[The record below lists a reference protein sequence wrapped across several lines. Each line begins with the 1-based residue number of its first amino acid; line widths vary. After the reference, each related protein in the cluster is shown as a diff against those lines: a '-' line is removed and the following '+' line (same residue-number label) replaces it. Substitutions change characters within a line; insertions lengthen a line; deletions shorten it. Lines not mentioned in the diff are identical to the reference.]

1 MGVMEKIF
9 SWAGFPLSPPPREA
23 EVATFREAAGVTVD
37 EDEDNW
43 RRLTGDSNRD
53 LSPMTQ
59 KRMRDMAAYLWEA
72 NQLANRLIELPI
84 AYLLAEGV
92 ALNVGDEEHQG
103 VLDGFWSDPINE
115 MDIKLPK
122 KVRELAIFGEQCWP
136 VFTNEHSGAV
146 RLGYLDPGLIETV
159 VRDPDNREQPIGI
172 VTAKDAKGQARRYRI
187 IVNGDEADCFTAR
200 TQAIR
205 ATFKDGECFY
215 FAIND
220 LSGTRGRSDLL
231 SQADWLDGYDQFL
244 FGELERSN
252 FLRAFMWDVTLTG
265 ATPDEVAERAKKIS
279 APRPGSVRVHNEA
292 EAWKAETPGLQAGD
306 GAEMA
311 RLLRNHVLGGATI
324 PEHWFG
330 GGGDVNRSTGESM
343 SEPTLKILSM
353 RQRVLKHILESVGRF
368 VLRRWAQAHQ
378 KTYDSADEAW
388 QVEAV
393 FPELTAKDT
402 SKYASA
408 LQQVVVAVS
417 LAMDK
422 GLITKT
428 TALQV
433 INAIAGRLGVEID
446 AEEELAAAGAEAD
459 AAAEKDV
466 FKDQPDPAEAGN
478 A

>member
-9 SWAGFPLSPPPREA
+9 SWAGFPLTSPPEGA
-23 EVATFREAAGVTVD
+23 KEGAQFREAAGVTVD
-37 EDEDNW
+37 DDEDNW

-92 ALNVGDEEHQG
+92 ALTVDDEEHQG
-103 VLDGFWSDPINE
+103 VLDGFWSDSINE

-122 KVRELAIFGEQCWP
+122 KVRELALYGEQFWP
-136 VFTNEHSGAV
+136 VFANEISGAV

-172 VTAKDAKGQARRYRI
+172 VTVKDKAGQARRYRI

-205 ATFKDGECFY
+205 ATFDDGECFY

-265 ATPDEVAERAKKIS
+265 ATPEEVSERAKKIT

-292 EAWKAETPGLQAGD
+292 EQWKAETPGLQAGD

-353 RQRVLKHILESVGRF
+353 RQRVLKHILESVGRY

-378 KTYDSADEAW
+378 KTYDPADEAW

-402 SKYASA
+402 SKYAAA
-408 LQQVVVAVS
+408 LQQVVVAVGLS
-417 LAMDK
+417 LDK
-422 GLITKT
+422 GLITRD
-428 TALQV
+428 TAV
-433 INAIAGRLGVEID
+433 RIINSIAGRLGVEID
-446 AEEELAAAGAEAD
+446 ADQELTDARAEAATAAEAD
-459 AAAEKDV
+459 V
-466 FKDQPDPAEAGN
+466 YHTPASTE
-478 A
+478 